1 MPHRSRE
8 VRVGLVVLA
17 AIAVLAAGVFLIGDR
32 HNLFHRKNY
41 YYIQFTSAGGLKPGS
56 PVQLNG
62 VGVGT
67 IDEVVL
73 PRDPNERMI
82 QIWVKIDSRYAGL
95 IRGPQ
100 PPGRPA
106 PPKGNLSPPSGAR
119 VKTLGLLGDKYIE
132 ISSGGPQYP
141 VIPDEGEIQAAQPT
155 DVDALLA
162 SGEDV
167 MDNVV
172 QISHSLQVVLG
183 RLERGEGL
191 IGELTS
197 DSESSRRLRG
207 SLVGTAES
215 MQRIATRVETGQGP
229 LPRLLNDRQMA
240 DRLAGSLDRLEGVL
254 AAAQTGPGLLPGL
267 LNDAATRAQLNDTLG
282 TLNKVAR
289 DLHGFTADLEKRNG
303 LLPRLV
309 NDEEY
314 GREVTGKVRDVVDNL
329 DEVSRKLARGN
340 GTAAR
345 LINDPQIYDA
355 VKDIL
360 VGVNESRMLRWLI
373 RNRQK
378 KGIEKRYGET
388 RKAIEGQGGTPPP
401 DATEATPPASPPPGG
416 S

>member
-207 SLVGTAES
+207 
-215 MQRIATRVETGQGP
+215 
-229 LPRLLNDRQMA
+229 
-240 DRLAGSLDRLEGVL
+240 
-254 AAAQTGPGLLPGL
+254 
-267 LNDAATRAQLNDTLG
+267 
-282 TLNKVAR
+282 
-289 DLHGFTADLEKRNG
+289 
-303 LLPRLV
+303 
-309 NDEEY
+309 
-314 GREVTGKVRDVVDNL
+314 
-329 DEVSRKLARGN
+329 
-340 GTAAR
+340 
-345 LINDPQIYDA
+345 
-355 VKDIL
+355 
-360 VGVNESRMLRWLI
+360 
-373 RNRQK
+373 
-378 KGIEKRYGET
+378 
-388 RKAIEGQGGTPPP
+388 
-401 DATEATPPASPPPGG
+401 
-416 S
+416 